1 MTFAKLIVLIV
12 SFILALL
19 ISAAFP
25 GRIAAGGAGQMI
37 VMIFLTVGFK
47 AAIEYFL
54 SKRKR
59 KREAKHDYRPLA

>member
-1 MTFAKLIVLIV
+1 MTFAKLIVLTV

-25 GRIAAGGAGQMI
+25 ARITAGGAGQMI

-47 AAIEYFL
+47 AAIEYL
-54 SKRKR
+54 LMQAQTQKRGK
-59 KREAKHDYRPLA
+59 A